1 MVTVLIYNRKIV
13 FLKIEDDSVWYG
25 MCVVIHSYIVKGA
38 KSRKAFSSSSDLQ
51 IKARNQKTVC
61 QIVTVII
68 R

>member
-51 IKARNQKTVC
+51 THCLDLNLNDQKTSHFY
-61 QIVTVII
+61 
-68 R
+68 

>member
-25 MCVVIHSYIVKGA
+25 MCVVIHSYIVKAA

-51 IKARNQKTVC
+51 IKARN
-61 QIVTVII
+61 
-68 R
+68 

>member
-38 KSRKAFSSSSDLQ
+38 KSRKGFSSSSDLQ
-51 IKARNQKTVC
+51 THCLDLNLNDQKTSHFY
-61 QIVTVII
+61 
-68 R
+68 